1 MKIGIDARGARFEFD
16 CPADEAILLAGLR
29 AGIALPHE
37 CGTGTCGTCKA
48 QVIAGEVDE
57 GWDAAPGRKFLKAGT
72 REILMCQATP
82 RSDAELQLRGRAAPY
97 DAGVPVPAHGNGV
110 IAATR
115 WLNADVIQLDIVPAK
130 PLPFLAGQF
139 LLVQCPGVP
148 GLRGWSMANAPGD
161 GSRLVFTVKMM
172 PGGAVSAWLRAQDRA
187 GTAVRLFGP
196 LGKAHLRADDRDLVM
211 IAGGSGLAPM
221 LSILAE
227 AARVGHFARH
237 RAQVFFGVR
246 KLADLYAVDDL
257 NAIRTAYPDHVS
269 LTVALSEEEA
279 GPSAQQRY
287 PGVTFGQGFVHAVAG
302 AALKGHTDGATA
314 FLAGPPPMVD
324 AAMRMLIMEAKLPP
338 NRIRY
343 DKFA

>member
-1 MKIGIDARGARFEFD
+1 MKIGIDARGTRFEFD

-48 QVIAGEVDE
+48 VVIEGEVDD

-82 RSDAELQLRGRAAPY
+82 RSPCELQVRGRTGPFE
-97 DAGVPVPAHGNGV
+97 AGVPVPAHHAGQ
-110 IAATR
+110 ITATS
-115 WLNADVIQLDIVPAK
+115 WLNADVVQLEITPDQPM
-130 PLPFLAGQF
+130 PFLAGQF
-139 LLVQCPGVP
+139 MLVQCPGVE

-161 GSRLVFTVKMM
+161 GRRLVFTVKMM
-172 PGGAVSAWLRAQDRA
+172 PGGSVSAWLRAHDRA
-187 GTAVRLFGP
+187 GTPVTLFGP
-196 LGKAHLRADDRDLVM
+196 LGKAHLRAEDRDLVM

-227 AARVGHFARH
+227 GVRSGHFAQQ
-237 RAQVFFGVR
+237 RAHLFFGVR
-246 KLADLYAVDDL
+246 KATDLYGVDALVAFRAAHPDRI
-257 NAIRTAYPDHVS
+257 AI
-269 LTVALSEEEA
+269 TVALSDEEPGLAAE
-279 GPSAQQRY
+279 QRY
-287 PGVTFGQGFVHAVAG
+287 PGVAFATGFVHAVAG
-302 AALKGHTDGATA
+302 AALKGQVVDSTA